1 MIQSRQEESYIKWR
15 KSSKWERIRL
25 RYVAI
30 PLAVSKT
37 NFIPVGVLPM
47 MGRLHPKGVP
57 FSGFR
62 YMVG

>member
-30 PLAVSKT
+30 PLAVKK
-37 NFIPVGVLPM
+37 NQF
-47 MGRLHPKGVP
+47 HPRRSTPYDG
-57 FSGFR
+57 
-62 YMVG
+62 